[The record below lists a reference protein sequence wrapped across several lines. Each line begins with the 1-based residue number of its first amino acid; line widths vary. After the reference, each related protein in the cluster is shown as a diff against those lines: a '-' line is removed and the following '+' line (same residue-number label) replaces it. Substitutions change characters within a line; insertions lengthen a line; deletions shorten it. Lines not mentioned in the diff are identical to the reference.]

1 MCKFSESVKDK
12 LGNALIYMADR
23 VDDLSKT
30 KALKLLYLM
39 EERMVLKYHMPFLA
53 IPYEVWQAGPVAKD
67 VFVDLSDGPYLLKD
81 YVKTE
86 LRHNGTYILSIKP
99 FSDDEFSDCEI
110 AMMDDILKKYG
121 KMTAADLVDETHKK
135 GTLWY
140 QEASQNNLLEAFNN
154 HECNN
159 SDIKID
165 FTKAMAPCAAEF
177 YKESLDFHQTAN
189 LLSMDM
195 LKNKHNHHRPHGGKS
210 DEELAAA
217 LSTTSTDWDEVE
229 HADLSQIDYS
239 KYKPYQSAKTQK
251 IIEKWL

>member
-1 MCKFSESVKDK
+1 MCKFSESIKEK
-12 LGNALIYMADR
+12 LGNVLIYMAER

-39 EERMVLKYHMPFLA
+39 EERMVLKYHLPFLG

-67 VFVDLSDGPYLLKD
+67 VFIDLSDGPYLLKN

-86 LRHNGTYILSIKP
+86 IRHAGTYIVPAKP
-99 FSDDEFSDCEI
+99 FCDDEFSDCEI
-110 AMMDDILKKYG
+110 AMMDDVLKKYG
-121 KMTAADLVDETHKK
+121 GMTASELVDETHKK

-140 QEASQNNLLEAFNN
+140 LEANQNGLLDAFNK

-159 SDIKID
+159 SDVKID

-189 LLSMDM
+189 LLSM
-195 LKNKHNHHRPHGGKS
+195 NAH
-210 DEELAAA
+210 
-217 LSTTSTDWDEVE
+217 V
-229 HADLSQIDYS
+229 
-239 KYKPYQSAKTQK
+239 
-251 IIEKWL
+251 